1 MFPLCSG
8 CWQVGWTDWTRLA
21 PVAPPHYTGGPP
33 PSTAGHHCLLSSPPA
48 RANPPPPLLLLL
60 ILPPLTTTTTPTTT
74 PEDTTTVSWWVL
86 AGWCWF
92 VLSRGAERSSSVSGA
107 WSLEFSTAPC
117 YPGYCSSPARHV
129 AMLVSLVI
137 VNITGPT
144 PTLASGH
151 TPLLVT
157 SQ

>member
-1 MFPLCSG
+1 M
-8 CWQVGWTDWTRLA
+8 TT
-21 PVAPPHYTGGPP
+21 T
-33 PSTAGHHCLLSSPPA
+33 T
-48 RANPPPPLLLLL
+48 
-60 ILPPLTTTTTPTTT
+60 TTTTTP
-74 PEDTTTVSWWVL
+74 EDATTVSWWVL

-117 YPGYCSSPARHV
+117 YPSYCSSPARHV

-157 SQ
+157 SQQSLGYQARIHPRQQQPITYRRMSENSPNIQNSSTLLNYGKTCWVGLILVWVCE